1 MSCIISYKVSVD
13 KVLELG
19 GCELSETGRKG
30 LG

>member
-13 KVLELG
+13 KVLELS
-19 GCELSETGRKG
+19 GCELNETGRKG